1 MGVSGDLE
9 EQIKTVGDSI
19 REPKAQLKAS
29 GMSGKAIDKSD
40 EVKNLVAKLTAL
52 KEAQSKAPAAKP
64 EQAAAGTPAPVAPSG
79 NLEEQIKTVG
89 DSIRE
94 LKAKLKA
101 DGMSGK
107 AID

>member
-1 MGVSGDLE
+1 MG
-9 EQIKTVGDSI
+9 
-19 REPKAQLKAS
+19 KAS

-52 KEAQSKAPAAKP
+52 KEAQFKAPAAKP
-64 EQAAAGTPAPVAPSG
+64 EQAAAAPPAPVALSG

-107 AID
+107 AIDKTDEVKALVAKLTELKAKA

>member
-1 MGVSGDLE
+1 MGISGDLE
-9 EQIKTVGDSI
+9 AQIKTVGDSI
-19 REPKAQLKAS
+19 RELKAQLKAS

-40 EVKNLVAKLTAL
+40 DVKNLVAKLTAL
-52 KEAQSKAPAAKP
+52 KEAHAKAPAAKP
-64 EQAAAGTPAPVAPSG
+64 EQPAAPAAAPVEISG

-101 DGMSGK
+101 DG
-107 AID
+107 